1 MNLLLSGPPGAGK
14 TTIGRLCAER
24 LNYDLIDTDEIVAT
38 RAGQSIPEIFVQ
50 QGEAAFRALEHEIVA
65 HAVAQDGL
73 VIALG
78 GGSLLD
84 GDNRALATAAGT
96 VVCLRASEETIRARL
111 GGNSERPLLQAGED
125 NGVALRTLLRERAAH
140 YDSFTLQLQTDML
153 TPEAAADH
161 IVAELMPWYSTVQTT
176 ATGRALLLGTG
187 TRAYMTRLLRE
198 HELSHPAI
206 IVTDTNVE
214 PLWAGALGKQLG
226 APVVSVSAGETHKTL
241 AAARDLYDAFLQ
253 HDLDRH
259 SLILAVGGGVIG
271 DLAGFAAATFMR
283 GVSWVNMPTSLLA
296 MVDASIGGKVGV
308 DLPQGKNLVGAFHPP
323 DLVLADTELLETL
336 PPEEYTSGMAEVL
349 KHGIIADAELFD
361 AIGPEALPLSRNLLQ
376 RALAVK
382 VEIVQRDPYEKGERA
397 KLNLGH
403 TIGHGIEV
411 ASDFALRH
419 GEAIGIGL
427 LAETRL
433 AERIGMANVGISD
446 RVAAQLQTLGL
457 PTGCPGLSAQ
467 RIRTLMS
474 SDKKKRAGE
483 LTFALP
489 TAIGEV
495 EYGLTVE
502 EALIQ
507 AVIAEAV
514 A

>member
-1 MNLLLSGPPGAGK
+1 
-14 TTIGRLCAER
+14 
-24 LNYDLIDTDEIVAT
+24 
-38 RAGQSIPEIFVQ
+38 
-50 QGEAAFRALEHEIVA
+50 
-65 HAVAQDGL
+65 
-73 VIALG
+73 
-78 GGSLLD
+78 
-84 GDNRALATAAGT
+84 
-96 VVCLRASEETIRARL
+96 
-111 GGNSERPLLQAGED
+111 
-125 NGVALRTLLRERAAH
+125 
-140 YDSFTLQLQTDML
+140 
-153 TPEAAADH
+153 
-161 IVAELMPWYSTVQTT
+161 
-176 ATGRALLLGTG
+176 
-187 TRAYMTRLLRE
+187 
-198 HELSHPAI
+198 
-206 IVTDTNVE
+206 
-214 PLWAGALGKQLG
+214 
-226 APVVSVSAGETHKTL
+226 
-241 AAARDLYDAFLQ
+241 
-253 HDLDRH
+253 
-259 SLILAVGGGVIG
+259 
-271 DLAGFAAATFMR
+271 MR
-283 GVSWVNMPTSLLA
+283 GVSWVNIPTSLLA

-308 DLPQGKNLVGAFHPP
+308 DLPQGKNLVGTFHPP

-403 TIGHGIEV
+403 TIGHGIEA

-433 AERIGMANVGISD
+433 AERIGLANVGISD

-457 PTGCPGLSAQ
+457 PTGCPGLPVQ
-467 RIRTLMS
+467 RIRTSMS
-474 SDKKKRAGE
+474 SDKKKRADE

-495 EYGLTVE
+495 EYGVTVE
-502 EALIQ
+502 EALLQ